1 MSHGRAGTDSLT
13 FLNFFLTT
21 PSRDFCWNEATGN
34 GAIHLTVPTLWK
46 RWAMG
51 LILSN
56 SAREDDVC
64 RRNLSLEGGLMSKD
78 LNQCG
83 RCSMTRKSLNG

>member
-1 MSHGRAGTDSLT
+1 MGHGRAERLSLN

-21 PSRDFCWNEATGN
+21 PSRDFGWNEATGN
-34 GAIHLTVPTLWK
+34 GAIHLTVPTFRK

-56 SAREDDVC
+56 CHREDDVC
-64 RRNLSLEGGLMSKD
+64 RRNLSSEGGF
-78 LNQCG
+78 
-83 RCSMTRKSLNG
+83 